1 MTSQKLT
8 LPSGAVP
15 HTPQWGEVGVSGGT
29 PALARW
35 PHLCP
40 PPMEPL
46 GATSGGL
53 RHPHPSFM
61 PVVSLI
67 LLLHLVFLP
76 SVRAEPG
83 TPERGH
89 RDPPSDGGVAAPPG
103 AGRLPPPGAGS
114 QPPGTEGGPPEMEV
128 GVAESE
134 PGAATARLAT
144 WDVQHGRQGRLHVA
158 CRALSLV
165 SVNCA
170 PLQGARL
177 AGDDR
182 PLSCHGHRVSATHAS
197 HHQGGVALV
206 WKDTSHWQ
214 VAATRKMLAA
224 SQPWSKIAWLC
235 TREDLMSRE
244 STSARRKIKNEGL
257 VRHWCTSICILNSE
271 LRLSY
276 LIRSNITSRGRRQ
289 Q

>member
-1 MTSQKLT
+1 
-8 LPSGAVP
+8 LPSGLACVLLQWSP
-15 HTPQWGEVGVSGGT
+15 SGPHQGVCDTHTPPSC
-29 PALARW
+29 RW
-35 PHLCP
+35 CLSFCSYAWPLCP
-40 PPMEPL
+40 VSERSLAPL
-46 GATSGGL
+46 GGGATTPQQWRGRCAS
-53 RHPHPSFM
+53 RR
-61 PVVSLI
+61 
-67 LLLHLVFLP
+67 
-76 SVRAEPG
+76 RA
-83 TPERGH
+83 
-89 RDPPSDGGVAAPPG
+89 AAPH
-103 AGRLPPPGAGS
+103 PGAGS